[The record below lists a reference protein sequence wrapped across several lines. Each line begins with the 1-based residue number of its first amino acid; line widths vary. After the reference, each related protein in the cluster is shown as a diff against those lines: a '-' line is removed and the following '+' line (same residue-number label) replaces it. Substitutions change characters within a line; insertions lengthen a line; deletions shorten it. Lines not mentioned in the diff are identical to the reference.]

1 MRDAI
6 AAYVKRVKEL
16 AEHCRG
22 NEQATKKSLIDPLFT
37 CLGYDV
43 TDPRECVPEHR
54 EDFGKNRS
62 VKPVDYA
69 FLKDGV
75 PIFFV
80 EAKQVERKLTVMTSN
95 LVITSRRRRARSS
108 GF

>member
-1 MRDAI
+1 MREGI

-16 AEHCRG
+16 ADHCRG
-22 NEQATKKSLIDPLFT
+22 NEQATKKSLIEPLFT

-62 VKPVDYA
+62 AKPVDYA
-69 FLKDGV
+69 FNKDGTPV
-75 PIFFV
+75 FFV
-80 EAKQVERKLTVMTSN
+80 EAKQVDGSSPATTNSSPTTSPKH
-95 LVITSRRRRARSS
+95 RAQNWGS
-108 GF
+108 